1 MKKIMMLLLML
12 LLFSCNNNEGK
23 QEIIE
28 GINWNM
34 SKQEIKKI
42 LSNKILVEERED
54 ELVYRRIKMNANE
67 IGLDE
72 EMNIVGFS
80 FKNNKL
86 QIIGG
91 AIIRENNYENSEFLR
106 DIIKNC
112 NANQE
117 PEGKLNNYSC
127 DLYEQGSS
135 LMLDI
140 RYYNPKD

>member
-1 MKKIMMLLLML
+1 MD
-12 LLFSCNNNEGK
+12 
-23 QEIIE
+23 
-28 GINWNM
+28 
-34 SKQEIKKI
+34 SKAQIQHRLNLITLYKNKIKKQ
-42 LSNKILVEERED
+42 
-54 ELVYRRIKMNANE
+54 M
-67 IGLDE
+67 
-72 EMNIVGFS
+72 FS

-117 PEGKLNNYSC
+117 SEDKLNNYSC